1 MMTPNN
7 TGHFEPAQNT
17 FNQGW
22 IHAKK
27 YLYLTSLVLPALP
40 IASAATAH
48 LTGNG
53 LWFWIFVVGFYF
65 VLPPLDHLLGED
77 PANPSGDT
85 EEQLRNERY
94 YVRIMYVATA
104 LHWLAVFAMAAVVGL
119 GDWPWYHVVGAALSL
134 GLASGLALVAGH
146 ELGHKINDRKQMFAA
161 KMILACSG
169 YGHFTIEHNKG
180 HHKDVATPDDP
191 ASSRFGE
198 SIYRFVLREIPGA
211 AKRAWQLESQRLKR
225 QGKAVWSL
233 DNEIL
238 QPALVTAVAYSVLI
252 AAFGAVMIPF
262 LLIASA
268 YAWWQ
273 LTCANYVEHYGLL
286 RRKNA
291 EGRFERCQPCHSW
304 NSNRKASNL
313 ILLHLQRHSDHHAR
327 PTVPYQIL
335 RDYGDV
341 PTLPSGYP
349 FMFLLAMLPP
359 LWFLVMN
366 PRVVA
371 AVEGDQERI
380 NLAPHKPVSYLQ
392 RHLRTAQANA

>member
-1 MMTPNN
+1 MTTSNA
-7 TGHFEPAQNT
+7 TASFEPAQSV
-17 FNQGW
+17 FSQRW
-22 IHAKK
+22 VHAKK
-27 YLYLTSLVLPALP
+27 YLYLTSLVLPSLP
-40 IASAATAH
+40 IAAAAAAH

-53 LWFWIFVVGFYF
+53 LWLWLFVAAFYF
-65 VLPPLDHLLGED
+65 ILPPLDHLLGED
-77 PANPSGDT
+77 PANPADDT
-85 EEQLRNERY
+85 AEQLKNERY
-94 YVRIMYVATA
+94 YVRIMYLATA
-104 LHWLAVFAMAAVVGL
+104 LHWLALFAMASVVAVGN
-119 GDWPWYHVVGAALSL
+119 WPWYHVVGAALSL

-146 ELGHKINDRKQMFAA
+146 ELGHKINDRKQIFAA

-225 QGKAVWSL
+225 QGKSVWSRH
-233 DNEIL
+233 NEIL
-238 QPALVTAVAYSVLI
+238 QPALVTVVAYAALI
-252 AAFGAVMIPF
+252 AAFGPIMLPF
-262 LLIASA
+262 LLISSV

-291 EGRFERCQPCHSW
+291 EGRFERCLPEHSW

-341 PTLPSGYP
+341 PILPSGYP
-349 FMFLLAMLPP
+349 LMFLIAMLPP
-359 LWFLVMN
+359 LWFRIMN
-366 PRVVA
+366 PQVIQ
-371 AVEGDQERI
+371 AVGGNPEKI
-380 NLAPHKPVSYLQ
+380 NLAPHKSQDYLTRQ
-392 RHLRTAQANA
+392 LNATGA